1 MLDDLI
7 WAYRMFCAR
16 RFRRSLIFSH
26 REMHSREFTRVLPDG
41 ARVAHPDGV
50 FHMRKADFDRAYK
63 AAAEHHIA
71 RMEALI
77 R

>member
-7 WAYRMFCAR
+7 WAYRMFRAR
-16 RFRRSLIFSH
+16 RFRRGLIFSH
-26 REMHSREFTRVLPDG
+26 RMLHSQEFTRVLPDG
-41 ARVAHPDGV
+41 ARVAQPDGV

-63 AAAEHHIA
+63 AAAEPHTA